1 MLIVTLAATLLGTP
15 VSSEIVLPSEPSAL
29 HGSMLA
35 PDTPAVASALIIAG
49 SGPTD
54 RDGDSPLGVRGGVLR
69 QLAEGLAEAGI
80 ATVRYDK
87 RGIAASRNAGLDE
100 SSLRFDDLVR
110 DAQNWAEETRARTGQ
125 PCVWLIGHSEGALI
139 AQLAGADNPGVCGLI
154 LLSPVGRRAAEQ
166 IREQLEASL
175 PEPLKAQ
182 ALTALSELE
191 AGRTTDSAP
200 PALAALFR
208 PSVQPYLI
216 SYINRDPLALASSW
230 TGPMLLV
237 HGSHDIQV
245 PALNTEALKAA
256 QPAAETLVVEGANHI
271 LRQAPVDRAA
281 NVATYSDASLPL
293 DPAITEA
300 VSGFILRPR

>member
-1 MLIVTLAATLLGTP
+1 MLIITLVAALLGEP
-15 VSSEIVLPSEPSAL
+15 VSSELVLASEPSAL
-29 HGSMLA
+29 YGTLLT
-35 PDTPAVASALIIAG
+35 PDTSVRASAVIIAG

-69 QLAEGLAEAGI
+69 QLAEGLARDGI
-80 ATVRYDK
+80 ASARYDK
-87 RGIAASRNAGLDE
+87 RGIAASRAAGLE
-100 SSLRFDDLVR
+100 EASLRFDDLVS
-110 DAQNWAEETRARTGQ
+110 DARNWAEETRMRTSQ

-139 AQLAGADNPGVCGLI
+139 AQLAAVDNPTVCGLVLI
-154 LLSPVGRRAAEQ
+154 SPVGQRAAVQ
-166 IREQLEASL
+166 IREQLEAGL

-216 SYINRDPLALASSW
+216 SYINRDPLALATAWS
-230 TGPMLLV
+230 GPMLLV

-245 PALNTEALKAA
+245 PPYNTEYLQAA
-256 QPAAETLVVEGANHI
+256 QPAAESLIVQGANHI

-293 DPAITEA
+293 DPTITET
-300 VSGFILRPR
+300 VSAFILRPR